1 MFPVS
6 GSIKAVRPAI
16 IDVSPN
22 TNNGNIFEKEPPIK
36 SPC

>member
-16 IDVSPN
+16 IDVSPK
-22 TNNGNIFEKEPPIK
+22 TNNGKIFENEPPNK